1 MPEGRR
7 WLARC
12 VLLVLALAG
21 YLGAQVQTYRH
32 FDDRDGLPQSQ
43 VTALLED
50 RDGFLWAGTA
60 EGVARLGASGFQSFG
75 AKQGLIAL
83 DVTDLM
89 QDRAGAIWVAGQ
101 EGGVDRI
108 LGGRITHY
116 GEAQGLAV
124 ANVNC
129 LLESA
134 SGEILAGTRLGLYRL
149 RGGRFEA
156 VDLPGGWNQQ
166 PIFSMAMDAQ
176 GRIWLGSLRDR
187 IARWDGKT
195 LAAGELPGPMSSR
208 FRRLR
213 TDASGHVW
221 ALCADTLYRLGQG
234 LAWHVDPLPGLD
246 RKVRFRSV
254 QVTPQGEL
262 LLAMDADGAYLRSPS
277 GKGRVLSYLDGL
289 PREGVASVLRDSR
302 GDLWLGTD
310 GAGLLAEAVPGLLC
324 LDRDP
329 RTGIGLGL
337 GTVLS
342 FAESGPDG
350 MLIGGTSGLRR
361 WERGRG
367 ITGAWDQASGLP
379 SNVVWGI
386 APRRKGGAWICTH
399 KGMVVWEGGRIRKGP
414 PELQNVFVSSLLVHG
429 GRLWACTFEQGLV
442 ELDLDGRF
450 IARHPA
456 PAEVGE
462 PTILAI
468 VPRGRG
474 LLAATRYGV
483 YAFEDGAY
491 RPALRGTPLGT
502 RSISCLYQGPAG
514 DLWVGTGSDGVF
526 GFPQGEN
533 GPCEI
538 YAEANARIHGR
549 VGWVSRLGNGD
560 LVAGHA
566 RGLSILRA
574 ASAGQRVMQITR
586 NLGLLSNETSDSAVY
601 RDRLGRLW
609 IGMTGGLCI
618 LDAAAD
624 LPDPGLPKPRILD
637 ATVGSLAFG
646 LPVNIVLP
654 PTPGTLTLRFDAAK
668 PLLPENP
675 SYQVW
680 IDGAWRSVEQSSNL
694 FQIAQLGPGV
704 LPVRVRAGDG
714 LSWTESDT
722 VRIRVRAAW
731 YQTPWA
737 RAGFVAAGVLAF
749 LLLVDVRIKQVRR
762 RARMLEIKVQ
772 ERTEELTLRN
782 RSLER
787 LHHQLKRSLEG
798 RVQLMNTITHDLRS
812 PLTSILISVE
822 RLEGNEDIGGPGR
835 SALKVVAREAQRVER
850 LLKHLLDSSRAESL
864 TDGLNF
870 RVCHPGEVME
880 GLAETLRMKA
890 EARDLTAR
898 IALDPMGDRTWIL
911 ADAESM
917 QQVLFNL
924 IENALKFTPAPGE
937 VGIRSRL
944 EPPCWVL
951 EVWDTGRGIDPAQ
964 AADLF
969 KPFSQ
974 AREADATL
982 GWGLGLSICRTL
994 VEAHQG
1000 TIEVASEAGK
1010 GSTFKVSLPLVTPGA
1025 DPA

>member
-12 VLLVLALAG
+12 LLLVLALAG
-21 YLGAQVQTYRH
+21 CLEAQVQTYRH

-43 VTALLED
+43 VTTLLED

-60 EGVARLGASGFQSFG
+60 EGVARLGASGFQPFG
-75 AKQGLIAL
+75 AKQGLNAL
-83 DVTDLM
+83 DVTDML

-108 LGGRITHY
+108 LGGTISHF

-124 ANVNC
+124 PNVNC
-129 LLESA
+129 LVENA
-134 SGEILAGTRLGLYRL
+134 AGEILAGTRLGLYRL

-156 VDLPGGWNQQ
+156 VDLPGGWNRQ

-176 GRIWLGSLRDR
+176 GRVWLGSLKDR
-187 IARWDGKT
+187 IARWDGRT
-195 LAAGELPGPMSSR
+195 LADGVLPGPMTSR

-213 TDASGHVW
+213 TDATGHVW
-221 ALCADTLYRLGQG
+221 ALCADALYRLGQG
-234 LAWHVDPLPGLD
+234 LAWVQDPLPGLD
-246 RKVRFRSV
+246 RKVRFRNV
-254 QVTPQGEL
+254 QVTQQGEL

-277 GKGRVLSYLDGL
+277 GVGRVLSYLDGL
-289 PREGVASVLRDSR
+289 PREGVASILRDSR
-302 GDLWLGTD
+302 GDLWFGTD
-310 GAGLLAEAVPGLLC
+310 GAGLVAEAVPGLLC
-324 LDRDP
+324 LEKDV

-342 FAESGPDG
+342 FAELGPDR
-350 MLIGGTSGLRR
+350 MLIGGTSGLHL

-367 ITGAWDQASGLP
+367 VTGAWDQSSGLP

-399 KGMVVWEGGRIRKGP
+399 KGLVIWEGGRIRKGP
-414 PELQNVFVSSLLVHG
+414 RELEHVFVSSVLVHG

-442 ELDLDGRF
+442 EMDLDGTF
-450 IARHPA
+450 IARYPA
-456 PAEVGE
+456 PTEVGE
-462 PTILAI
+462 PSILAI
-468 VPRGRG
+468 VPWGEG

-483 YAFEDGAY
+483 YAFQDGVY

-502 RSISCLYQGPAG
+502 RSISSLFVGPAG

-526 GFPQGEN
+526 GFPQGED
-533 GPCEI
+533 GPCDA
-538 YAEANARIHGR
+538 YTEANARIHGR
-549 VGWVSRLGNGD
+549 VGWISRLGNGD
-560 LVAGHA
+560 LVVGHA
-566 RGLSILRA
+566 RGLSVLRA
-574 ASAGQRVMQITR
+574 GRTGPRVLQITR
-586 NLGLLSNETSDSAVY
+586 NLGLLSNETSDSAVC

-609 IGMTGGLCI
+609 IGMSGGLCI
-618 LDAAAD
+618 LDPAAE
-624 LPDPGLPKPRILD
+624 LPEPRLPKPRILE
-637 ATVGSLAFG
+637 AAVGTLAFG

-654 PTPGTLTLRFDAAK
+654 PTPGTLALRFDAAK
-668 PLLPENP
+668 PLPPENP

-694 FQIAQLGPGV
+694 FQIAHLGPGV
-704 LPVRVRAGDG
+704 LSVRVRASDG

-731 YQTPWA
+731 YQTAWA
-737 RAGFVAAGVLAF
+737 RTGFVLAGVLAF
-749 LLLVDVRIKQVRR
+749 LLLVDVRIRQVRKR
-762 RARMLEIKVQ
+762 SRMLEIKVQ

-822 RLEGNEDIGGPGR
+822 RLEENQDLGGSGK

-870 RVCHPGEVME
+870 RVCHPGEIME

-890 EARDLTAR
+890 ESRDLTAR
-898 IALDPMGDRTWIL
+898 LALDPMGDHTWIL

-924 IENALKFTPAPGE
+924 IENALKFTSAPGE
-937 VGIRSRL
+937 IGIRSRL

-1000 TIEVASEAGK
+1000 TIEVVSAIGK
-1010 GSTFKVSLPLVTPGA
+1010 GSTFKVSLPLVTANPE
-1025 DPA
+1025 